1 VNLEQ
6 PLIETLP
13 HPDEVN
19 RSLGTALRQVHLLR
33 RLLKLSET
41 AENYRDCLRHAEA
54 PGKGEPPRAPRPAKG
69 GAA

>member
-1 VNLEQ
+1 VNLDE
-6 PLIETLP
+6 PLINVLP

-41 AENYRDCLRHAEA
+41 AEEYRSCLRNAEDD
-54 PGKGEPPRAPRPAKG
+54 PEDLG
-69 GAA
+69 GGQLEVASGQK